1 MPRHTPV
8 VAPSELPS
16 AERLVFV
23 LTEDLRADDFPLWEF
38 VWTLNTM
45 APSVALAD
53 KVRLARRAVSLL
65 TDEYELWRGEWP
77 GGPTAPLSDDE
88 TRLLAADD
96 AAWYDPEKAAL
107 LVWLRQVGQG
117 G

>member
-1 MPRHTPV
+1 M
-8 VAPSELPS
+8 VALSELPS
-16 AERLVFV
+16 AERLVFL
-23 LTEDLRADDFPLWEF
+23 LTDELRADDFPLWEF

-53 KVRLARRAVSLL
+53 KVRVARRAVSML

-77 GGPTAPLSDDE
+77 AGPTTSLSADE
-88 TRLLAADD
+88 TTLLAADD
-96 AAWYDPEKAAL
+96 AAWYDPENAAL
-107 LVWLRQVGQG
+107 LVWLRQVGHG